1 MKVLLLSCST
11 GEGHNSAA
19 RALMEEFLRCGVEC
33 EMADPVS
40 FRSGRAQRLV
50 SSCYNN
56 LIKKTPR
63 AFGAVYKAGALYDS
77 TGITSP
83 VYYAN
88 AGYAEE
94 LLDYIKDNCVDAV
107 VCTHLF
113 GMEVMTAIEKKLGFN
128 VPSYGVLTD
137 YTCIPFLSET
147 ELDGYFVPHETVG
160 QELCDKG
167 VPADKIYPDGIPVSS
182 GFRNRMS
189 KADARDFL
197 GLSQDRRMFLIMTG
211 GVGCENMLKLCEG
224 ISTQCG
230 DRAFACVMTGRN
242 DRLYEAVSSRF
253 SDGQGIIPVS
263 FTDKVSVYMN
273 ASDVLLSKAGGLS
286 STEAAVANVPF
297 VTVRPIP
304 GCETKNAEFFERYGM
319 SYRAESDE
327 EAVRLAVSLAF
338 DDESAERMRFAQR
351 ENINSDAAADIVRR
365 VIDNA

>member
-19 RALMEEFLRCGVEC
+19 RALMEEFLRCGAEC
-33 EMADPVS
+33 EIADPVS
-40 FRSGRAQRLV
+40 FKSGRAQRLV

-63 AFGAVYKAGALYDS
+63 AFGAVYRAGALYDS

-94 LLDYIKDNCVDAV
+94 LLSYIKDNGICTV
-107 VCTHLF
+107 VSTHLF
-113 GMEVMTAIEKKLGFN
+113 GMEVMTAIKKKLGFD

-137 YTCIPFLSET
+137 YTCIPFISET

-160 QELCDKG
+160 RELCGKG

-182 GFRNRMS
+182 SFKNHIG
-189 KADARDFL
+189 KADARKLL
-197 GLSQDRRMFLIMTG
+197 GLLQDKRMFLVMTG
-211 GVGCENMLKLCEG
+211 GVGCENMLKLCEE
-224 ISTQCG
+224 ISSECG

-242 DRLYEAVSSRF
+242 DRLFDAVKGRF
-253 SDGQGIIPVS
+253 SGSQVIIPAS

-286 STEAAVANVPF
+286 STEAAVASVPL

-319 SYRAESDE
+319 AYRAASDR
-327 EAVRLAVSLAF
+327 EAVRLAASLAF
-338 DDESAERMRFAQR
+338 DEECAEKMRQAQR
-351 ENINSDAAADIVRR
+351 ENINPDAAADIVRR
-365 VIDNA
+365 VIENV